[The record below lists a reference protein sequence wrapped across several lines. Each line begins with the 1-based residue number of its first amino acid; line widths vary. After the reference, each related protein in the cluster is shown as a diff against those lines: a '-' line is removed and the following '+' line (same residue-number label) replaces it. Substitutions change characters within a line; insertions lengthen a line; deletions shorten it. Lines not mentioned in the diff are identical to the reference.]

1 MADLRDYTSL
11 RVGGPAKNF
20 VEVRTEA
27 QIIAAIEAAGDSPVL
42 IIGGGT
48 NILVSDSGFEGTV
61 IRISN
66 NSLEAEVDACSGA
79 TLVIGAG
86 ENWEKFVETTINRGF
101 AGLET
106 LSGIPGTVGAAPIQN
121 IGAYG
126 HEVSEF
132 ITHVRTYDR
141 KEKALKTFTNSECQ
155 FGYRNSLFKATPGR
169 YVVLDVGFQLRVGE
183 DTTPILYGELA
194 KKLGLEVG
202 DKSTVIATRKAVL
215 ELRQA
220 KGMLLVPQDRDS
232 WSAGSFFTNPIITAD
247 LAAMLPEGAPKWL
260 LDDGRVKT
268 SAAWL
273 IENSGIH
280 KGDAHGGAKVSSKH
294 VLALTN
300 AGNATAQDIAELANI
315 ARKSVKDKFGITLEA
330 EVNLVGLSLQ

>member
-1 MADLRDYTSL
+1 MAELRDYTSL
-11 RVGGPAKNF
+11 RVGGPAKSF

-27 QIIAAIEAAGDSPVL
+27 QIIEAIEAAGDTPIL

-48 NILVSDSGFEGTV
+48 NILVSDNGFEGTV

-132 ITHVRTYDR
+132 ITRVRTYDR

-194 KKLGLEVG
+194 KKLGIEVG

-247 LAAMLPEGAPKWL
+247 LAAMLPDGAPKWL

-330 EVNLVGLSLQ
+330 EVNLVGLSLA

>member
-1 MADLRDYTSL
+1 MAELRDYTSL
-11 RVGGPAKNF
+11 RVGGPAKSF

-27 QIIAAIEAAGDSPVL
+27 QIIEAIEAAGDTPVL

-132 ITHVRTYDR
+132 ITRVRTYDR

-194 KKLGLEVG
+194 KKLGIEVG

-247 LAAMLPEGAPKWL
+247 LAEKLPEGAPKWL

-273 IENSGIH
+273 IENSGIN

-330 EVNLVGLSLQ
+330 EVNLVGFSLA

>member
-1 MADLRDYTSL
+1 
-11 RVGGPAKNF
+11 
-20 VEVRTEA
+20 
-27 QIIAAIEAAGDSPVL
+27 
-42 IIGGGT
+42 
-48 NILVSDSGFEGTV
+48 
-61 IRISN
+61 
-66 NSLEAEVDACSGA
+66 
-79 TLVIGAG
+79 
-86 ENWEKFVETTINRGF
+86 
-101 AGLET
+101 
-106 LSGIPGTVGAAPIQN
+106 
-121 IGAYG
+121 
-126 HEVSEF
+126 
-132 ITHVRTYDR
+132 VRTYDR

>member
-1 MADLRDYTSL
+1 MAELRDYTSL
-11 RVGGPAKNF
+11 RVGGPAKSF

-27 QIIAAIEAAGDSPVL
+27 QIIEAIEAAGDTPIL

-66 NSLEAEVDACSGA
+66 NSLEAEIDACSGA

-132 ITHVRTYDR
+132 ITRVRTYDR

-194 KKLGLEVG
+194 KKLGIEVG

-247 LAAMLPEGAPKWL
+247 LAEKLPEGAPKWL

-330 EVNLVGLSLQ
+330 EVNLVGLSLA